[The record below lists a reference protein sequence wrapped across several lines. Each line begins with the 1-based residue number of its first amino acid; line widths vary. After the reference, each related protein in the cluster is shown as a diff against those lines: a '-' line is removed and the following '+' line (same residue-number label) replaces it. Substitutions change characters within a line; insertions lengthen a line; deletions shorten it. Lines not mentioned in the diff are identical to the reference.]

1 MLIILLFHILLLATT
16 VYNERSRR
24 ICDLCNLNTLEDE
37 YHFLLACP
45 RFRDL
50 RQKYFKRY
58 YYTWPSIHKFIAL
71 MNSKSPSV
79 IKNISKFLI
88 EAFDR
93 ILFWHDNYHINIHNH
108 CHFCG

>member
-1 MLIILLFHILLLATT
+1 MNI
-16 VYNERSRR
+16 ERCRR
-24 ICDLCNLNTLEDE
+24 ICDLCNLKTLEDE

-58 YYTWPSIHKFIAL
+58 YYTWPSIHTFIAF

-93 ILFWHDNYHINIHNH
+93 RNTILA
-108 CHFCG
+108 

>member
-1 MLIILLFHILLLATT
+1 MYNHSLIEDNF
-16 VYNERSRR
+16 
-24 ICDLCNLNTLEDE
+24 TLEYE

-58 YYTWPSIHKFIAL
+58 YYTWPSIHTFIAL

-79 IKNISKFLI
+79 LMNISKFLI
-88 EAFDR
+88 EAFER
-93 ILFWHDNYHINIHNH
+93 RNSILA
-108 CHFCG
+108 

>member
-1 MLIILLFHILLLATT
+1 MSKVIQ
-16 VYNERSRR
+16 SRR
-24 ICDLCNLNTLEDE
+24 SSHRWRNN
-37 YHFLLACP
+37 P

-79 IKNISKFLI
+79 IKKYFKISNRGI
-88 EAFDR
+88 
-93 ILFWHDNYHINIHNH
+93 
-108 CHFCG
+108 